1 MNLWSAI
8 SVGLKEI
15 WAHKFRSLLTMLGII
30 LGVSSLVGMSAL
42 VKGMESGATEAL
54 IAIGGLQK
62 LRVEA
67 QEVPI
72 EQRHLQ
78 DQARGLTMDDVYA
91 LQMGAPLVS
100 EISPEIRVPRPTI
113 SANGKSTRPMV
124 CSGAWPV
131 VLKQFEHE
139 IEHGRMFNEIDDE
152 QARSVCV
159 IGTAVRDEL
168 FGSPAEVGY
177 EVVPLGQSI
186 TINGQAFTIIG
197 MFKNYESEKQRKER
211 ELAAATGVK
220 PVASAAAA
228 QARRRDRGNYV
239 FLLKNSSV
247 YIPLTAAAIKFTDS
261 GTPEVGPGGPG
272 GGGRGP
278 GGGGGGGGGGAASSA
293 AGAAPSDP
301 SSLRISSIEA
311 KINNLESIDASI
323 QQARNVLFSTHK
335 GIEDFSFRTQEDW
348 AENIKVFV
356 RNARMSGG
364 TISAISLLVGGI
376 GIMNIMLASIN
387 ERIREIG
394 ICKAIGASA
403 PAVFAQILSEG
414 IAIAFIG
421 ALLGLGASFGL
432 VKFLILLS
440 PTQNAPVITMEPMLI
455 STAFSALVG
464 IVAGLYP
471 AIKAARLDPIQ
482 ALRYE

>member
-42 VKGMESGATEAL
+42 VKGMEAGATEAL

-91 LQMGAPLVS
+91 LQVGAPLVS

-113 SANGKSTRPMV
+113 SANGKSSRPFI

-139 IEHGRMFNEIDDE
+139 VEHGRMFTEIDDE

-168 FGSPAEVGY
+168 FGSPAEIGY
-177 EVVPLGQSI
+177 EIVPLGQTI
-186 TINGQAFTIIG
+186 AINGQAFTVIG
-197 MFKNYESEKQRKER
+197 MFKHYESEKQRKER
-211 ELAAATGVK
+211 ELAAAAGTNL
-220 PVASAAAA
+220 VASTAGG
-228 QARRRDRGNYV
+228 RSRRDRGNFV
-239 FLLKNSSV
+239 FWLKNSSV

-261 GTPEVGPGGPG
+261 GVPEFGPG
-272 GGGRGP
+272 GGGGR
-278 GGGGGGGGGGAASSA
+278 GGGGGGGGSSSGTAAA
-293 AGAAPSDP
+293 SDP
-301 SSLRISSIEA
+301 SSLKLSSIEV
-311 KINNLESIDASI
+311 KINEIENIDASI
-323 QQARNVLFSTHK
+323 QQVRNVLFNTHK

-376 GIMNIMLASIN
+376 GIMNIMLASISG
-387 ERIREIG
+387 RVREIG
-394 ICKAIGASA
+394 LRKAIGATTSD
-403 PAVFAQILSEG
+403 VFTQVIIESVVL
-414 IAIAFIG
+414 
-421 ALLGLGASFGL
+421 ALLGGLLGL
-432 VKFLILLS
+432 VAALGLVQLLGQLS
-440 PTQNAPVITMEPMLI
+440 PTENTPII
-455 STAFSALVG
+455 SLSAL
-464 IVAGLYP
+464 IVAFCSSVLIGILAGLLP
-471 AIKAARLDPIQ
+471 AIKAARLSPIM